1 MTPVPYTHMYVRMSN
16 GTANQIA
23 TVTGRN
29 PAMKAIVK
37 WREISDYEQVVE
49 VPSLDDADLL
59 HAIGDDAQG
68 DMYVSVTREVI
79 DAVEVPA

>member
-1 MTPVPYTHMYVRMSN
+1 
-16 GTANQIA
+16 
-23 TVTGRN
+23 
-29 PAMKAIVK
+29 MKAIVK